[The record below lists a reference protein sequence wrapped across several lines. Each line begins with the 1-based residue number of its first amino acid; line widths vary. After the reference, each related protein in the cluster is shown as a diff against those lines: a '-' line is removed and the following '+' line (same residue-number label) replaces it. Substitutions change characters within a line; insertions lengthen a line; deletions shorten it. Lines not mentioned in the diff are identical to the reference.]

1 LSATHAAFHPRASA
15 WLIAVVVTLAP
26 FMEVLDTTIVNV
38 SLPHIA
44 GSLSASYDD
53 ATWALTSYLVANGIV
68 VPISGWFGRLLG
80 RKQYFLLCIAMFTLC
95 SFLCGVA
102 TSLTQLVVF
111 RLMQGFFGGGLQPN
125 QQSIILDTFEP
136 SQRAHAFSIVAFG
149 IIFAPVLGPTL
160 GGWLTDTWSWRWV
173 FLINVP
179 MGVLGFVTVA
189 QLVED
194 PPWVKADRARL
205 IDMDYVGLSLIALG
219 FGAMQIMLDRGEDND
234 WFTSPAIRL
243 AGLIAV
249 ASLLG
254 AVCWLLLTEK
264 PIVDLRALGDRNFAV
279 GSVMVFGIGLT
290 LYSSLVLI
298 PLLAQAWLGYTA
310 LLTGLALSPGAALM
324 ILLIPFVART
334 VLPNIST
341 RVVIAFGFLLLGGS
355 SLYAAR
361 LAPDVSFGWLAWIRA
376 YQTIGLAFLFVP
388 NSTLAYSTLP
398 RALNADATA
407 LYSMFRNIAGSVGIS
422 IATAITA
429 NRLQV
434 HRAYLAT
441 HLSPLDQP
449 YDSLLAQYHQSL
461 QALGYAASALNDTAA
476 GLINGMLNQQA
487 AILAYCD
494 VFTVSALASFAV
506 VPLAFL
512 FRSGIAGRR
521 H

>member
-1 LSATHAAFHPRASA
+1 
-15 WLIAVVVTLAP
+15 
-26 FMEVLDTTIVNV
+26 
-38 SLPHIA
+38 
-44 GSLSASYDD
+44 
-53 ATWALTSYLVANGIV
+53 
-68 VPISGWFGRLLG
+68 
-80 RKQYFLLCIAMFTLC
+80 
-95 SFLCGVA
+95 
-102 TSLTQLVVF
+102 
-111 RLMQGFFGGGLQPN
+111 
-125 QQSIILDTFEP
+125 
-136 SQRAHAFSIVAFG
+136 
-149 IIFAPVLGPTL
+149 
-160 GGWLTDTWSWRWV
+160 
-173 FLINVP
+173 
-179 MGVLGFVTVA
+179 
-189 QLVED
+189 
-194 PPWVKADRARL
+194 
-205 IDMDYVGLSLIALG
+205 
-219 FGAMQIMLDRGEDND
+219 
-234 WFTSPAIRL
+234 
-243 AGLIAV
+243 
-249 ASLLG
+249 LLG